1 MEIFNAKNAPAA
13 IGPYSHAVKTGNLIF
28 LSGQIPMDA
37 QGDMVGI
44 GIEAQVE
51 QVFANIKLILEEAGS
66 SLDKLVRVGVF
77 LGDITD
83 FASFNQVYEDCLQGH
98 KPARSVIEAAS
109 LPKGALVEIE
119 AIAEL

>member
-83 FASFNQVYEDCLQGH
+83 FSSFNQVYEDCLKGH

>member
-28 LSGQIPMDA
+28 LSGQIPLGAD
-37 QGDMVGI
+37 GDMVGI

-51 QVFANIKLILEEAGS
+51 QVFENIKNILEEAGS
-66 SLDKLVRVGVF
+66 SLDKVVRIGVF
-77 LGDITD
+77 LSDITD
-83 FASFNQVYEDCLQGH
+83 FSSFNQVYEDCLGGH